1 LKNYISYKQNPN
13 IEKQYDAIC
22 IGSGLGS
29 LTTASLLAR
38 AGKRVLVLE
47 KHYTP
52 GGFTHTF
59 TRNDYE
65 WDVGLHYVGEVNKE
79 GTLLKILFDDI
90 TDGNLLWEDMGE
102 VYDRI
107 IIDGKEYEFVKG
119 VNNFKERMKL
129 YFPSEKDAIA
139 IDKYV
144 SLLFEAS
151 AAGKNY
157 YLEKALPKFV
167 AKIAGSFLRRKL
179 STFYKRTTLEVLESL
194 TDNKTLIA
202 VLSAQFGDYGM
213 PPAQSSF
220 DIHAVVAKH
229 YLNGGAYPIGG
240 SGEIFETIAPS
251 ILKNG
256 GDIYINAG
264 VTEILIEN
272 GDKAVGVKLK
282 DGKEIKA
289 PLIISGAGAEITYNH
304 LVSKK
309 DQQQIPFLNDLN
321 KLNASASHI
330 SLYIGL
336 EETAEQLGLQKANY
350 WIYPCGI
357 DHDKAVAEFE
367 KDVNNEFP
375 VVYISFPSAKDPKF
389 LDKYPGR
396 ATIEII
402 TISPYK
408 WFEKWEGTR
417 WKKRG
422 EEYDAF
428 KEQLSQRLLAH
439 LYKVEPQLKGKISF
453 YELSSPLTT
462 KNFCSYTTGEIYG
475 LDHTPERFDQ
485 KFLRPK
491 SPFKNLYLT
500 GQDIVS
506 VGIGGALISG
516 VITASAILNK
526 NILGEIVKKKK
537 NSI

>member
-1 LKNYISYKQNPN
+1 MKKYISYKQNPK

-38 AGKRVLVLE
+38 AGKKVLVLE

-107 IIDGKEYEFVKG
+107 VIEGKEYEFVKG
-119 VNNFKERMKL
+119 VSNFKERMKL
-129 YFPSEKDAIA
+129 YFPTEKDAIA

-167 AKIAGSFLRRKL
+167 AAIAGSFLRRKL
-179 STFYKRTTLEVLESL
+179 SAFYKRTTLEVLQSL

-220 DIHAVVAKH
+220 AIHAVVAKH

-289 PLIISGAGAEITYNH
+289 PLIISGTGAEITYNH
-304 LVSKK
+304 LISKQ
-309 DQQQIPFLNDLN
+309 DQQQIPFLNDLK
-321 KLNASASHI
+321 KLKASASHI

-357 DHDKAVAEFE
+357 DHDKAVADFE
-367 KDVNNEFP
+367 MDVNNEFP

-428 KEQLSQRLLAH
+428 KEQLAQRLLTH
-439 LYKVEPQLKGKISF
+439 LFKVEPQLKGKIAF

-462 KNFCSYTTGEIYG
+462 KNFCSYTNGEIYG

-526 NILGEIVKKKK
+526 NILGEMVKKKK
-537 NSI
+537 VGN